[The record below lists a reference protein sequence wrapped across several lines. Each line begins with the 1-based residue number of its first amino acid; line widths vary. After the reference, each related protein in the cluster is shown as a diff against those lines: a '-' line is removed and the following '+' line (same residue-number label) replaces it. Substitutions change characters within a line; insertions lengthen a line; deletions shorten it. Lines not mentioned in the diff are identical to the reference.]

1 MITVEIN
8 DNQLELVFE
17 AVSRFTRDLKLDI
30 IACTE
35 GRNAQDLDINEI
47 TRLTTNINSLTELV
61 NQIDV
66 KKGFAQ
72 NTL

>member
-1 MITVEIN
+1 MITVEI
-8 DNQLELVFE
+8 DDSQLELVCE
-17 AVSRFTRDLKLDI
+17 AISRFTRDLKLDI
-30 IACTE
+30 IACAE
-35 GRNAQDLDINEI
+35 GRSAEELDINEM
-47 TRLTTNINSLTELV
+47 TRLTTSVNDLTELI

>member
-1 MITVEIN
+1 MITVEI
-8 DNQLELVFE
+8 DNNQIELICE
-17 AVSRFTRDLKLDI
+17 AVSRFIRDLKLDI
-30 IACTE
+30 ITCAE
-35 GRNAQDLDINEI
+35 GRNADELDINEI
-47 TRLTTNINSLTELV
+47 TRLTTNVNDLTELI

>member
-1 MITVEIN
+1 MITVEIG
-8 DNQLELVFE
+8 DSQLELVCE
-17 AVSRFTRDLKLDI
+17 AISRFTRDLKLDI
-30 IACTE
+30 IACAE
-35 GRNAQDLDINEI
+35 GRSAEELDINEM
-47 TRLTTNINSLTELV
+47 TRLTTSVNDLTELI

>member
-1 MITVEIN
+1 MITVEI
-8 DNQLELVFE
+8 DDSQLELVCE
-17 AVSRFTRDLKLDI
+17 AISRFTRDLKLDI
-30 IACTE
+30 IACAE
-35 GRNAQDLDINEI
+35 GRSAEELDINEM
-47 TRLTTNINSLTELV
+47 TRLTTSVNDLTELV

>member
-8 DNQLELVFE
+8 NSQLELVCE
-17 AVSRFTRDLKLDI
+17 AISRFTRDLKLDI
-30 IACTE
+30 IACAE
-35 GRNAQDLDINEI
+35 GRSAEELDIDEM
-47 TRLTTNINSLTELV
+47 TRLTTNVNDLTELI

>member
-8 DNQLELVFE
+8 DNQLELVCE
-17 AVSRFTRDLKLDI
+17 AISRLTRDLKLDI
-30 IACTE
+30 ITCAE
-35 GRNAQDLDINEI
+35 GRNADELDINEI
-47 TRLTTNINSLTELV
+47 TRLTTNVNDLTELI